1 MTTRHLL
8 LSLLLH
14 WKPVAAII
22 PTTTVSYAWNTVE
35 TATPATNWNR
45 GITSCCDANCCCDAD
60 CYTAGTTSETNVWF
74 NYCKSQASAVFP
86 YCSSYLSMVNWFGSI
101 NGSVTPA
108 VGGGLCVAV
117 TNSRTRC
124 ILTKGAIQG
133 AFFSHPGLFTADSNF
148 TTQIQNA
155 AYVNSI
161 TTYNVANQPTYRYY
175 APGIM
180 SNEES
185 TCSRYIA
192 APATACAAGGMLD
205 YNYYLAS
212 GAFTFVAEP
221 YTNTTVGYSTRFF
234 CADPTTGLYSSCT
247 GGSAS
252 YLGTTCSNMVHK
264 ATFDFN
270 YHTSNHLFITG
281 VEATFYLATQTVSAG
296 SYVSQSFRANFQLDS
311 TSITY
316 PKSGN
321 PGYVLG
327 MPVLAGTQTTSA
339 AASSTATA
347 VAYIPDPIYG
357 LTLPT
362 DVQSSTNGYSCP
374 STTNLQSRSPVT
386 FGENSKGGCT
396 LWLKYS
402 DLSGA
407 AACSTLRANIVA
419 LQTLSSQYINMIGMY
434 GNSSVTNALSEW
446 ISVLDSRPSWLTAST
461 SDPNGSCSG
470 LLTDFDIQFLYTA
483 LGSSANPQY
492 AIVGARYQYTSGT
505 FQWRCK
511 TNAACTNYNTATL
524 PFPIRNSVSFV
535 LVSTTGT
542 NLYSPPAPQIWA
554 TLPDDVWYPF
564 QVPSS

>member
-1 MTTRHLL
+1 
-8 LSLLLH
+8 
-14 WKPVAAII
+14 
-22 PTTTVSYAWNTVE
+22 
-35 TATPATNWNR
+35 
-45 GITSCCDANCCCDAD
+45 
-60 CYTAGTTSETNVWF
+60 
-74 NYCKSQASAVFP
+74 ASAVFP

-117 TNSRTRC
+117 TNS
-124 ILTKGAIQG
+124 AIQG

-161 TTYNVANQPTYRYY
+161 TTYNVANQPTYRFY
-175 APGIM
+175 AVCPSRANLLFTATSIRSNFTLPISSSPGCSDNDYARIM

-281 VEATFYLATQTVSAG
+281 VEVTFYLATQTVSAG

-311 TSITY
+311 TTITY

-446 ISVLDSRPSWLTAST
+446 ISVLDSRPSWLTAS
-461 SDPNGSCSG
+461 
-470 LLTDFDIQFLYTA
+470 
-483 LGSSANPQY
+483 
-492 AIVGARYQYTSGT
+492 VGHG
-505 FQWRCK
+505 F
-511 TNAACTNYNTATL
+511 
-524 PFPIRNSVSFV
+524 
-535 LVSTTGT
+535 
-542 NLYSPPAPQIWA
+542 
-554 TLPDDVWYPF
+554 
-564 QVPSS
+564 